1 MRCMLLGAWLACSL
15 SGVAAQTLSPTP
27 LGVAP
32 NATLSIQTG
41 EGSANGLT
49 GMNIVVQYA
58 LASTLR
64 HRSRLCI
71 DATCLVAWTCPPE
84 STGSPPSVCAGGV
97 FPS

>member
-1 MRCMLLGAWLACSL
+1 MRWLLLGALLASSL
-15 SGVAAQTLSPTP
+15 SDVAAQTLSPTP

-49 GMNIVVQYA
+49 GINIVVRCA

-64 HRSRLCI
+64 HCSRLLI
-71 DATCLVAWTCPPE
+71 HATRLVVWTFPTE
-84 STGSPPSVCAGGV
+84 STG
-97 FPS
+97 